1 MISHLFK
8 MIINKKKK
16 NFFLLLQL
24 FIAFVAMFFF
34 IGLNL
39 KKFSNYFKPMG
50 YSYEKAW
57 VIDIDFQNVTE
68 EQEAELSQLV
78 YQKLK
83 GIAEVKAVSATN
95 VVPFYQ
101 WGSEQKIEY
110 NKQVSNALAFEV
122 DENFEDVLDIKL
134 TEGRWFSQK
143 DYATN
148 SKPVIITKDL
158 AERDF
163 PSENPLGK
171 SISINDKPAVIIGIS
186 ETFKENTSADV
197 KPGFFIPM
205 EKAGSKFII
214 NSDQADNFQL
224 LDDKLRKSV
233 SSVGTNQIVIKQVNS
248 LTLLKKNAHKL
259 DYIQLSIS
267 LIVFA
272 FLVLNVFL
280 GVSGVFSY
288 NLSKRKSE
296 VGLRVAVGASSSDI
310 TKLFIGETIVLTT
323 LGILPGILIAIQL
336 LIMQHFDVYYGTL
349 SIVLSALFLYLLM
362 IACALYPSLKVAKVQ
377 PANALHE
384 D

>member
-1 MISHLFK
+1 MILHLFK
-8 MIINKKKK
+8 MIINKKKN
-16 NFFLLLQL
+16 NFFLLVQL

-50 YSYEKAW
+50 YNYEKAW
-57 VIDIDFQNVTE
+57 VVDIDFQNATE
-68 EQEAELSQLV
+68 EQKAELSQLV
-78 YQKLK
+78 HQKLK

-101 WGSEQKIEY
+101 WGSEQKIKH
-110 NKQVSNALAFEV
+110 NKQVSSALAFEV
-122 DENFEDVLDIKL
+122 DEHYDEVLDIRL
-134 TEGRWFSQK
+134 TEGRWFSAK

-148 SKPVIITKDL
+148 STPVVITKDL

-163 PSENPLGK
+163 SGENPLGK
-171 SISINDKPAVIIGIS
+171 SISINDKPAIIIGIS

-197 KPGFFIPM
+197 SPGFFIPLN
-205 EKAGSKFII
+205 KVASKFII
-214 NSDQADNFQL
+214 RSDQAENIQL
-224 LDDKLRKSV
+224 LDHKLRKNV
-233 SSVGTNQIVIKQVNS
+233 SSIGSNQILIKQLNALS
-248 LTLLKKNAHKL
+248 LMKKYAHKL
-259 DYIQLSIS
+259 DYIQLSIA

-272 FLVLNVFL
+272 FLVLNVSL

-310 TKLFIGETIVLTT
+310 TKLFLGETIILTT
-323 LGILPGILIAIQL
+323 LGILPGVLIAIQL
-336 LIMQHFDVYYGTL
+336 LIMQQFDVYYGIL
-349 SIVLSALFLYLLM
+349 SILLSALFLYLLM
-362 IACALYPSLKVAKVQ
+362 IACALYPSLKIAKVQ
-377 PANALHE
+377 PAYALHE